1 MQTTKATFVLPT
13 RLLDDVRE
21 LVNSGLADSVSAVV
35 RQSLEATVRQ
45 LREERIR
52 VQFEEAARDPM
63 FLADLQESL
72 GDFEGISGDGLDD

>member
-21 LVNSGLADSVSAVV
+21 LVTAGLADSVSALV
-35 RQSLEATVRQ
+35 RQSLETTVRQ

-52 VQFEEAARDPM
+52 KQFEEAAQDPM
-63 FLADLQESL
+63 FLADLQECLS
-72 GDFEGISGDGLDD
+72 DFEIVSGDGLDE